1 MFSLPVENRNSVSH
15 LQCAAPD
22 SYVLKV
28 LFSMVQIK
36 RKKKTF
42 SVYPAI

>member
-1 MFSLPVENRNSVSH
+1 MLSLHVENRNSVSR

-28 LFSMVQIK
+28 LFSMVKI
-36 RKKKTF
+36 KKKTF
-42 SVYPAI
+42 SVSLAI